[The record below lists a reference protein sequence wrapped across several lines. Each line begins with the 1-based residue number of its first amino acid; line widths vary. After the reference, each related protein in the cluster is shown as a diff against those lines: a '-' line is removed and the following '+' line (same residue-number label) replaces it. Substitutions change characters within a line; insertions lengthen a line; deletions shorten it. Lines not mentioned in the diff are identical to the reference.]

1 MQLSLDS
8 NSDRL
13 DSIWPLEVGGDDESA
28 TMGLAT
34 AATPHGPSLCLALRA
49 QGAKERYES
58 AIVYWI
64 SQEWGISL
72 GWYIFLNPNLH
83 NKTTVKHEYGHSIQS
98 QRLGPLY
105 LFVVGL
111 PSITMNTLSMILYR
125 AGKPAFARN
134 YYNRWPESWADTL
147 GGVKR

>member
-1 MQLSLDS
+1 MKALLWVWQLPQHL
-8 NSDRL
+8 
-13 DSIWPLEVGGDDESA
+13 
-28 TMGLAT
+28 MGLLFVLLF
-34 AATPHGPSLCLALRA
+34 GRKA
-49 QGAKERYES
+49 QKERYES

>member
-1 MQLSLDS
+1 MKALLWVWQLPQHL
-8 NSDRL
+8 
-13 DSIWPLEVGGDDESA
+13 
-28 TMGLAT
+28 MGLLFVLLF
-34 AATPHGPSLCLALRA
+34 GRKA
-49 QGAKERYES
+49 QKERYES

-111 PSITMNTLSMILYR
+111 PSITMNTLSMIL
-125 AGKPAFARN
+125 
-134 YYNRWPESWADTL
+134 
-147 GGVKR
+147 